1 MSLPLSIYKP
11 GQGKWTRLGS
21 AIGFGLLIVS
31 GAGWVYEEL
40 TIFQSPNLLY
50 IQLVVCLGIIL
61 GFGGLLWYL
70 LNKPN
75 IVEFMIATEAEMR
88 KVNWPT
94 QREITGSTWVVILG
108 TLFLAVAIYLADVVC
123 VFFFQKIGILAG

>member
-1 MSLPLSIYKP
+1 MALSIYKP
-11 GQGKWTRLGS
+11 GQGKWVRLGS
-21 AIGFGLLIVS
+21 AIGFGLLIVA
-31 GAGWVYEEL
+31 GAAWIYEEL

-50 IQLVVCLGIIL
+50 IQLAVSLSIIL
-61 GFGGLLWYL
+61 GFGGLLWWL

-108 TLFLAVAIYLADVVC
+108 TIFLAVAIYLADIAC
-123 VFFFQKIGILAG
+123 VYVFQKIGILATG